1 MSVLLIC
8 VNVRGQV
15 HAHTA
20 NPNFRRTLVKVAQIQ
35 MNSQEDKEANL
46 RAAESLI
53 TEAMEQEGPDLVVLP
68 EYYASL
74 NGNPADQQATGEVFP
89 DGASYRLMSGLAA
102 KHKVTVHAG
111 SVVEKHGNN
120 FYNTTIVFGPT
131 GKEIARYR
139 KIHLF
144 DVVVPGGVRYLESE
158 TVARGEDIVTYPVSD
173 FTVGCAICYDVRF
186 PTIFRKLRDRGAD
199 VIALPAAFTAQT
211 GKDHWEP
218 LARAR
223 AIETQTYL
231 LATAQIGTHAG
242 GKKACWGHTMTI
254 DPWGSVIAQASDRVG
269 YITARLDKNY
279 IGWIRQNIPVAGHH
293 VLD

>member
-1 MSVLLIC
+1 M
-8 VNVRGQV
+8 
-15 HAHTA
+15 
-20 NPNFRRTLVKVAQIQ
+20 PVKVAQIQ
-35 MNSQEDKEANL
+35 MNSQEDKDANL
-46 RAAESLI
+46 RVAETLI
-53 TEAMEQEGPDLVVLP
+53 TEAAEQERPDLVVLP

-74 NGNPADQQATGEVFP
+74 AGNATDQQATGEVFP
-89 DGASYRLMSGLAA
+89 DGSSYQLMSGLAR
-102 KHKVTVHAG
+102 KHKLTIHAG

-120 FYNTTIVFGPT
+120 FYNTTVVFGPT

-144 DVVVPGGVRYLESE
+144 DVVVPGGLRYLESE
-158 TVARGEDIVTYPVSD
+158 TVARGEDIVTYPVGD

-223 AIETQTYL
+223 AIETQTYF

-242 GKKACWGHTMTI
+242 GKKACWGHSMTI

-269 YITARLDKNY
+269 YITARLDKDY
-279 IGWIRQNIPVAGHH
+279 IGRIRQNIPVANHH
-293 VLD
+293 VLG